1 MASKNELRRTTVL
14 GLLMEQFEPGYFVRF
29 LADFGGVA
37 YEKLAAIEFRDGN
50 KLMAL
55 VTHEAKERLKLP
67 GCCPEESKQRVVV
80 IRIQEEPPDHA
91 ADKCNPGK
99 RPRVAYSST
108 SGCGLWWGCFI
119 CSALSTKERQYP
131 MKLAHA
137 SPPRASSA

>member
-55 VTHEAKERLKLP
+55 VTHEAKR
-67 GCCPEESKQRVVV
+67 GSSCQDVV
-80 IRIQEEPPDHA
+80 R
-91 ADKCNPGK
+91 KNRSNG
-99 RPRVAYSST
+99 S
-108 SGCGLWWGCFI
+108 
-119 CSALSTKERQYP
+119 
-131 MKLAHA
+131 
-137 SPPRASSA
+137 